1 MNFEKMA
8 KTIMDQISIQE
19 LTVKNIYKCLNLKL
33 AEDQV
38 DRIAPNVYSIAESKV
53 DPSFTPYAIHLD
65 EEVIGFVMTEYNSNE
80 IEERKYWIPRFMIDV
95 SYQRKGY
102 GKEAM
107 KQVIDMLKKND
118 DCHYIGLSTEPDNY
132 SALRFYESL
141 GFVNT
146 GELLEEIE
154 VILLLKVRR

>member
-1 MNFEKMA
+1 MA
-8 KTIMDQISIQE
+8 QISIQE
-19 LTVKNIYKCLNLKL
+19 LTVKNMYKCLELKL

-53 DPSFTPYAIHLD
+53 NPNFTPCAIHLD
-65 EEVIGFVMTEYNSNE
+65 EEVIGFVMTEYDPNE
-80 IEERKYWIPRFMIDV
+80 IESRKYWIPRFMIDI

-107 KQVIDMLKKND
+107 LQVIDMFKEND
-118 DCHYIGLSTEPDNY
+118 DCLYIGLSTEPDNY

-141 GFVNT
+141 GYVNT
-146 GELLEEIE
+146 GELLEESE
-154 VILLLKVRR
+154 VILLLKV

>member
-1 MNFEKMA
+1 MA
-8 KTIMDQISIQE
+8 QISIQE
-19 LTVKNIYKCLNLKL
+19 LTVKNMYKCLKLKL

-53 DPSFTPYAIHLD
+53 DPNFTPYAIHLD
-65 EEVIGFVMTEYNSNE
+65 EEVIGFVMTENDLNE

-102 GKEAM
+102 GKDAM
-107 KQVIDMLKKND
+107 QQVIDMLKKND

-132 SALRFYESL
+132 PALRFYESL

-146 GELLEEIE
+146 GEMLEESE
-154 VILLLKVRR
+154 VILLLKV

>member
-1 MNFEKMA
+1 MP
-8 KTIMDQISIQE
+8 QLSIQE
-19 LTVKNIYKCLNLKL
+19 LTMKNMYKCLELKL

-53 DPSFTPYAIHLD
+53 NPNLTPYAIHLD
-65 EEVIGFVMTEYNSNE
+65 QEVIGFVMTENDPNE
-80 IEERKYWIPRFMIDV
+80 MEERKYWIPRFMIDV
-95 SYQRKGY
+95 SYQRRGH

-107 KQVIDMLKKND
+107 QQVIEMFKRND

-146 GELLEEIE
+146 GELLEESE
-154 VILLLKVRR
+154 VILLLKV

>member
-1 MNFEKMA
+1 MTTYRGEKIVNI
-8 KTIMDQISIQE
+8 TIQE
-19 LTVKNIYKCLNLKL
+19 LTKKNMYKCLNLKL
-33 AEDQV
+33 ADHQV

-53 DPSFTPYAIHLD
+53 NPNFTPYAIQLGD
-65 EEVIGFVMTEYNSNE
+65 EVIGFVMTDYDPEE

-107 KQVIDMLKKND
+107 RQVIDMLKGND
-118 DCHYIGLSTEPDNY
+118 DCHYIGLSTEPDNDT
-132 SALRFYESL
+132 ALQFYESL

-146 GELLEEIE
+146 GELLEESE
-154 VILLLKVRR
+154 VILLLKVS

>member
-1 MNFEKMA
+1 MA
-8 KTIMDQISIQE
+8 EISIQE
-19 LTVKNIYKCLNLKL
+19 LTVKNLYQCLNLKL

-53 DPSFTPYAIHLD
+53 NFNFTPYAIHLD
-65 EEVIGFVMTEYNSNE
+65 DEVIGFVMTEYDPDE
-80 IEERKYWIPRFMIDV
+80 MEERKHWIPRFMIDV

-107 KQVIDMLKKND
+107 LQVINMLKENA

-141 GFVNT
+141 GFFNT
-146 GELLEEIE
+146 GELLEERE
-154 VILLLKVRR
+154 TILLLNVGR

>member
-1 MNFEKMA
+1 MA
-8 KTIMDQISIQE
+8 QISIQE
-19 LTVKNIYKCLNLKL
+19 LTTKNMYKCLELKL

-38 DRIAPNVYSIAESKV
+38 HRVAPNVYSIAESKV
-53 DPSFTPYAIHLD
+53 NPNLTPYAIQLG
-65 EEVIGFVMTEYNSNE
+65 EEVIGFVMTENDPNE

-95 SYQRKGY
+95 SYQRRGL

-107 KQVIDMLKKND
+107 QQVVDMFKKND

-132 SALRFYESL
+132 SALQFYESL

-146 GELLEEIE
+146 GEFLEESE
-154 VILLLKVRR
+154 VILLLKV